1 MRFVSELMQKKKKK
15 SNFYPSFF
23 FFFFFKEYLA
33 EATTATKAVL
43 CPLI

>member
-15 SNFYPSFF
+15 KATFIPASS
-23 FFFFFKEYLA
+23 FFFFKEYLA